1 MELEFSKE
9 KLILNDD
16 IFRQLKEEV
25 KKIIV
30 GNDQTI
36 DLALIA
42 LITNGHILFE
52 GPPGV
57 AKTTLVKT
65 ICDAIGLEF
74 KRIQFTPD
82 LLPGDLIGTQIYN
95 QKTNNFETRRGPIFA
110 NLILADE
117 INRAP
122 AKVQSAL
129 LEAMQES
136 QVTIGSESYSL
147 EKPFLVFATQNPIES
162 AGTYTLPEAQM
173 DRFMFKIK
181 VTYPSKDNE
190 IDIIKKQREYKDA
203 AQVISK
209 KNILDYQLLVNKV
222 YNDERILKYIVN
234 IIDATRN
241 PENHGLENIKECIKF
256 GASPRA
262 TIALEKSSRANAL
275 TNSRSFVIPEDIK
288 FLAKHILNHRI
299 ILSYEA
305 IADGI
310 DSYAI
315 INEIIQKVKLP

>member
-9 KLILNDD
+9 KLILNNDV
-16 IFRQLKEEV
+16 FEQLKEEV
-25 KKIIV
+25 KKVIV
-30 GNDQTI
+30 GNDQITE
-36 DLALIA
+36 LAIVA

-65 ICDAIGLEF
+65 ICDALGLEF

-147 EKPFLVFATQNPIES
+147 EKPFLVFATQNPIEN

-190 IDIIKKQREYKDA
+190 IEIIKKQKVHPAIE
-203 AQVISK
+203 QVIAK
-209 KNILDYQLLVNKV
+209 KDLLDYQTLTNKV
-222 YNDERILKYIVN
+222 YTDDRILRYIVN
-234 IIDATRN
+234 IVDATRN
-241 PENHGLENIKECIKF
+241 PGNHGLDDIKEYIKF

-262 TIALEKSSRANAL
+262 TIALEKSSRAYAL
-275 TNSRSFVIPEDIK
+275 INSRSFVIPEDIK
-288 FLAKHILNHRI
+288 LLAKHILNHRI

-305 IADGI
+305 LADGI

-315 INEIIQKVKLP
+315 INEIIQKVQLP

>member
-9 KLILNDD
+9 KLILNNDG
-16 IFRQLKEEV
+16 FKELINEV
-25 KKIIV
+25 KKVIV

-36 DLALIA
+36 ELALIA

-65 ICDAIGLEF
+65 ICDALGLDF

-95 QKTNNFETRRGPIFA
+95 QKTNNFETRKGPIFA

-136 QVTIGSESYSL
+136 QVTIGSESHSL
-147 EKPFLVFATQNPIES
+147 EKPFLVFATQNPIEN

-181 VTYPSKDNE
+181 VTYPSNE
-190 IDIIKKQREYKDA
+190 DEIEIIKKQKSHNRANQVMDKKALLEHQA
-203 AQVISK
+203 AIDKIYV
-209 KNILDYQLLVNKV
+209 
-222 YNDERILKYIVN
+222 DERILKYIVN
-234 IIDATRN
+234 IVDATRN
-241 PENHGLENIKECIKF
+241 PEKHGLENIKNYIKF

-262 TIALEKSSRANAL
+262 TIAIEKSSRASAII
-275 TNSRSFVIPEDIK
+275 NSRSFVIPEDIK
-288 FLAKHILNHRI
+288 FLAKHVLNHRM
-299 ILSYEA
+299 ILNYEA

-315 INEIIQKVKLP
+315 INEIMQKVKLP